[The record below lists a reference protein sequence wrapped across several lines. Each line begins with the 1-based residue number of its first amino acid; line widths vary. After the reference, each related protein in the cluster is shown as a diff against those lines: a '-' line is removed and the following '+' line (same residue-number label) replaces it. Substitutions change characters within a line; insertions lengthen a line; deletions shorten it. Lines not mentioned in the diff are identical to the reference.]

1 MIVIVLFLQRAPA
14 MVEDLRTGYMGE
26 GYSDTADSIGN
37 SVTVESKKLRYD
49 TILKISHLTSQT
61 LKIRI
66 L

>member
-1 MIVIVLFLQRAPA
+1 MI
-14 MVEDLRTGYMGE
+14 EDLRTGYMGE

-37 SVTVESKKLRYD
+37 SVTVESKKLKYD
-49 TILKISHLTSQT
+49 TIVKISHLTSQT